1 MNIWAETLLKTGSTL
16 PKSIRSIVKGTTKEI
31 IKNKVGNP
39 TLNPHT
45 WRGLLFVSVFYRIS
59 SPNNTKHQ

>member
-45 WRGLLFVSVFYRIS
+45 
-59 SPNNTKHQ
+59 